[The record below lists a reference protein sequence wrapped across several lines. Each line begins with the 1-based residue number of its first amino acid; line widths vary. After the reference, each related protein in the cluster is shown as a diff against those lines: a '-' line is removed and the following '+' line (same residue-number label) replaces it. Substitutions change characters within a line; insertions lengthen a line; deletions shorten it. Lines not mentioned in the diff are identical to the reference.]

1 MREVSYFTKKELLK
15 ANKVAISRGYNRT
28 LTDEINKLDA
38 SLLFP
43 VMFSMIHEHAGG
55 DKVDPHVRCHICL
68 DEHGSTVY
76 LDCDFEI
83 FNSLGKFQSK
93 TRSLQHESC

>member
-1 MREVSYFTKKELLK
+1 MREVSYFTKKELLR
-15 ANKVAISRGYNRT
+15 ANKIAISRGYNRT
-28 LTDEINKLDA
+28 LTDKINNLDD
-38 SLLFP
+38 SLFFP

-55 DKVDPHVRCHICL
+55 QKVDPHVRCHICL
-68 DEHGSTVY
+68 SEDGITAF

-93 TRSLQHESC
+93 TKELAT

>member
-1 MREVSYFTKKELLK
+1 
-15 ANKVAISRGYNRT
+15 
-28 LTDEINKLDA
+28 
-38 SLLFP
+38 
-43 VMFSMIHEHAGG
+43 MFSMIHEHAGG

-68 DEHGSTVY
+68 SEDGVTAF

-93 TRSLQHESC
+93 TKELAT

>member
-1 MREVSYFTKKELLK
+1 MLRVCLFIVNYLIHFRDYLSLYITIIKSSYLWK
-15 ANKVAISRGYNRT
+15 N
-28 LTDEINKLDA
+28 
-38 SLLFP
+38 LFP

-68 DEHGSTVY
+68 SEDGVTAF

-93 TRSLQHESC
+93 TKELAT